1 MDPAIADT
9 AVDLPTP
16 ALRPYIS
23 RYAGF
28 QISGLPRGVHFGLPS
43 NDVNLIISLDRSIDL
58 VQMPGSRQQPAAFTA
73 LVSGLQDAP
82 ALVRQLDDAFGL
94 HVFIK
99 PLGVRAILAVRS
111 PEISSL
117 VINLSDIWGS
127 RGENL
132 VEVLRA
138 AHTWKQRFSILD
150 RTFVSRLNP
159 IKPQAEISWAWS
171 RLAGTHGVIPIQTLA
186 DEIGYSRRYFSE
198 SFRTATGI
206 SPKAA
211 ARVFRF
217 QRACRLIVDRRSS
230 LAFVA
235 AACGYF
241 DQAHLT
247 REWHALAGCSPKA
260 WIARDLPFL
269 QDYEIGDCENRF
281 HDLSSIHKPLA

>member
-1 MDPAIADT
+1 VNAAITDTVVDFPA
-9 AVDLPTP
+9 LQ
-16 ALRPYIS
+16 LRPYIG

-28 QISGLPRGVHFGLPS
+28 RVSGMPRAVHFGLPS
-43 NDVNLIISLDRSIDL
+43 SEVNLIISLDRSIDL
-58 VQMPGSRQQPAAFTA
+58 IQMPGCAQRPAAFTA
-73 LVSGLQDAP
+73 LVSGLQNAP
-82 ALVRQLDDAFGL
+82 AVVRQCEDAFGL

-99 PLGVRAILAVRS
+99 PLGVRAILGIAS

-117 VINLSDIWGS
+117 VVNLSDIWGS
-127 RGENL
+127 RAEDL

-138 AHTWKQRFSILD
+138 ADTWKQRFAILD

-159 IKPQAEISWAWS
+159 IKPQSEISWAWS
-171 RLAGTHGVIPIQTLA
+171 RLLGTHGVIPIQKLA

-198 SFRTATGI
+198 SFRTETGI

-217 QRACRLIVDRRSS
+217 QRACRLIADRRSS
-230 LAFVA
+230 LAYVA

-281 HDLSSIHKPLA
+281 HDLASIHKPLA